1 MSKEK
6 AKVSVYVLAYNEEAK
21 IEDCIKSVLWADEV
35 VLIDSHSTDKTAQI
49 AEELGAKVVQ
59 VDFEGFG
66 KKFEWLAFNIR
77 LTIGFCPLMQM
88 NDVQKKQRKRLSK

>member
-1 MSKEK
+1 MGKEK

-35 VLIDSHSTDKTAQI
+35 VLIDSNSTDKTAEI
-49 AEELGAKVVQ
+49 AKELGAKVAQ

-66 KKFEWLAFNIR
+66 KIR
-77 LTIGFCPLMQM
+77 VAGIKYTCLLYTS
-88 NDVQKKQRKRLSK
+88 DAADE